1 METIRFAEKRRTSKW
16 PAIIV
21 TCFLILGGC
30 FVAYLINFEDN
41 PRMLGFSGEVAMN
54 ESNGL
59 EEVGLS
65 DAEKLDQLMNLNYEV
80 KDVSTSD
87 QSTPNFVSN
96 IHVPN
101 IYVDGK
107 EVEEINSKIKDEYN
121 KRFETLKEQM
131 VKAESKYSFNVTY
144 TYYENIIGLKKIVSL
159 VVKQQIIDTDS
170 QKVTSEK
177 ITVYNVDLSAKATV
191 DMNTIAL
198 DMFGKDYKDIM
209 KKQVKE
215 YIISKGYVKESDY
228 NYEITGLENYYIQ
241 EGKFHIAFNGENDGI
256 TKKAEVIDIIIEKV
270 DN

>member
-1 METIRFAEKRRTSKW
+1 
-16 PAIIV
+16 
-21 TCFLILGGC
+21 
-30 FVAYLINFEDN
+30 
-41 PRMLGFSGEVAMN
+41 
-54 ESNGL
+54 
-59 EEVGLS
+59 
-65 DAEKLDQLMNLNYEV
+65 MNLNYEV

-159 VVKQQIIDTDS
+159 VVKQQIIDADS

-198 DMFGKDYKDIM
+198 DMFGKDYKVLL
-209 KKQVKE
+209 QF
-215 YIISKGYVKESDY
+215 
-228 NYEITGLENYYIQ
+228 NY
-241 EGKFHIAFNGENDGI
+241 D
-256 TKKAEVIDIIIEKV
+256 
-270 DN
+270 